1 MIKNGVKKRIG
12 RKKKWLTLRIKVGNF
27 LQKEKAK
34 GIRYTNFEIME
45 IVKKTGEK
53 LIDTGDIYEEEFHK
67 FTINDSWIKKLIKE

>member
-1 MIKNGVKKRIG
+1 
-12 RKKKWLTLRIKVGNF
+12 
-27 LQKEKAK
+27 
-34 GIRYTNFEIME
+34 ME